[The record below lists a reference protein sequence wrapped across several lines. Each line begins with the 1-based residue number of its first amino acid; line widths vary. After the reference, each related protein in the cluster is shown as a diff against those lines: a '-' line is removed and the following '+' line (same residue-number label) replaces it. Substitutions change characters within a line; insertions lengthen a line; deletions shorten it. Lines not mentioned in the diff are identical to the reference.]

1 MKILMVDDDPLTRGV
16 ISAILTKSGHDVM
29 EAESGEA
36 AVAAV
41 QSVDQLD
48 IVLMDINMPGMGG
61 IAARTKIRTLPG
73 WRGQLPVMWMSA
85 NDPPEKLL
93 ATFDG
98 FAPKGRLETLDA
110 AMAEGVATAQAR
122 INYDQQVARTS
133 PSLWKQVWDS
143 APRVGIIFACFTVF
157 YGGVSFITGGLRPS
171 SLVDIEAGKKETG
184 DLRERIAELR
194 GLIGQCN
201 LRVDGAQALIPRDA
215 ENRTSHLEAHF
226 DELRERVGKTEYVA
240 NDALARVGALTIVTP
255 RSR

>member
-16 ISAILTKSGHDVM
+16 ISGMLTKSGHDVM

-41 QSVDQLD
+41 QSGDQLD
-48 IVLMDINMPGMGG
+48 LVLMDINMPGMGG
-61 IAARTKIRTLPG
+61 IAARTKIRTL
-73 WRGQLPVMWMSA
+73 RGHLPVLWMSA

-93 ATFDG
+93 ATVDG
-98 FAPKGRLETLDA
+98 FVAKGRLETLDA
-110 AMAEGVATAQAR
+110 AMAEGVAAAQAR
-122 INYDQQVARTS
+122 ISYDQQVARTS

-157 YGGVSFITGGLRPS
+157 YGGVSFITGGLRPA
-171 SLVDIEAGKKETG
+171 SLVDIESGKKETG

-201 LRVDGAQALIPRDA
+201 IRVDSVQALIPRDA